1 MDQLKQRPEWFVIGL
16 KVYDRQSL
24 EVIATVEPD
33 KAHLLGL
40 ISRAPQILD
49 ALVMVITTNLPN
61 EKIGEYIELI
71 DTARK
76 GLEVDDV

>member
-1 MDQLKQRPEWFVIGL
+1 MDQLKRRPEWFVIGL

-49 ALVMVITTNLPN
+49 AMVMMITTNVSN
-61 EKIGEYIELI
+61 EQIREYIILI
-71 DTARK
+71 ETARK